1 MSMEN
6 STMSRKELYDL
17 VWSTPMTTLSK
28 RFDTTDTKLRTIC
41 KKMNVPVPKS
51 GYWQRIK
58 YGKQVE
64 IPDLPPENSI
74 TIQST
79 FDLFPIKEKKVD
91 RFQQIK
97 EDIENSCK
105 QYLKVKRKLVNP
117 DEIIVEVKKDLDRRT
132 PSHFGKEQGYISNH
146 SHLAKVFV
154 TPKNLMKA
162 LRILD
167 AFIKLV
173 RSRNHE
179 ILLNGW
185 SYEIIIGDDRYE
197 FGIREKQVRE
207 ESKERGYAFDYKAT
221 GILVLSTGR
230 FWRKREYTDGK
241 LPLEKQLSI
250 IVANLEYQEELWQ
263 KEMERHRADQAIV
276 DEQRR
281 VIQEEINRKETER
294 LNFKKL
300 LKKAK
305 RWHKA
310 NILREY
316 IDRFEE
322 NCLRNNT
329 LSEEQK
335 EWIMWARDKAD
346 WFDPFIRKE
355 DKFLTDDDLKDI

>member
-1 MSMEN
+1 MEQSKLN
-6 STMSRKELYDL
+6 RQQLYAL

-28 RFDTTDTKLRTIC
+28 RYDTTDTKLRTIC
-41 KKMNVPVPKS
+41 KNMNVPIPKS
-51 GYWQRIK
+51 GYWQRLK

-64 IPDLPPENSI
+64 ILDLPPENSI
-74 TIQST
+74 NTLSSI
-79 FDLFPIKEKKVD
+79 DLFPKNDTKID
-91 RFQQIK
+91 RLQQIK
-97 EDIENSCK
+97 EDIEKNCK
-105 QYLKVKRKLVNP
+105 QYLNVKRKLVDP

-132 PSHFGKEQGYISNH
+132 PSHFGREKGYISNH

-185 SYEIIIGDDRYE
+185 SYEIIVGDDRYE
-197 FGIREKQVRE
+197 FGIREKQLRG
-207 ESKERGYAFDYKAT
+207 ESKVPGYEFDYKAT
-221 GILVLSTGR
+221 GLLVLSTGR

-241 LPLEKQLSI
+241 LPLEKQLSV

-263 KEMERHRADQAIV
+263 EEMAKHRADQAIV
-276 DEQRR
+276 DEQRK

-294 LNFKKL
+294 LNFKEL

-310 NILREY
+310 NILREF

-322 NCLRNNT
+322 DCLRNNT

-335 EWIMWARDKAD
+335 EWIIWARDKAD

-355 DKFLTDDDLKDI
+355 DKFLTDDDLNDT